1 MCCDAIEQLQGVYRV
16 VYRVTVALPRMVGS
30 RWQRLAA
37 VKSHLACG
45 PAARPEDAQLA
56 VPAEPASRFPGWP
69 DESAQQAKPM
79 PQISLSES
87 IEAAASCY
95 KQCGYVVL
103 RQVLPAEMLA
113 ELQRQFDHHVAEIVR
128 QRGASWRN
136 YGRRFQIDELKE
148 DPAFVR
154 LADHLTQHPVIKR
167 LARDQ
172 WKRQA
177 KIAAMPYGSLHP
189 PGEASNQSWH
199 NDARLPDREG
209 VGLIPFLI
217 RASVLMDKVTE
228 DMGPTALLPGS
239 HGTRESP
246 PAWAHTVERLPR
258 VLPGMQTFT
267 GEAGDVLLN
276 NVSIWHASTPNLGNR
291 PRKLVWLLW
300 GPALT

>member
-1 MCCDAIEQLQGVYRV
+1 M
-16 VYRVTVALPRMVGS
+16 TGS
-30 RWQRLAA
+30 RQWQRLAT
-37 VKSHLACG
+37 VQRHLS
-45 PAARPEDAQLA
+45 AAASADDAQLVA
-56 VPAEPASRFPGWP
+56 PGEDEPAGRFPGWP
-69 DESAQQAKPM
+69 DESSARAKPM
-79 PQISLSES
+79 PQVSLSES

-95 KQCGYVVL
+95 RQCGYVVL

-113 ELQRQFDHHVAEIVR
+113 ELQRQFEHHTAEIVR
-128 QRGASWRN
+128 QRGAGWRN

-167 LARDQ
+167 LAQDQ

-177 KIAAMPYGSLHP
+177 KIAAMPYGSVHP
-189 PGEASNQSWH
+189 AGEASNQSWH

-217 RASVLMDKVTE
+217 RASVLMGKVTE
-228 DMGPTALLPGS
+228 EMGPTALLPGS

-246 PAWAHTVERLPR
+246 PAWAHTAERLPR
-258 VLPGMQTFT
+258 ALPGMQTFT

-276 NVSIWHASTPNLGNR
+276 NVSIWHASTPNLGSQ

-300 GPALT
+300 GPGLT